1 MVKRLLA
8 VGAGAVMI
16 GATAA
21 GAFAAA
27 DLKTYPAMFVK
38 DGSFDGV
45 LVVGEKAQPIDN
57 LALTDVAANMKMVGS
72 GGATTTTT
80 VSGDAWLVKSGNDVL
95 EFGEAIG
102 QGNDQATTGTH
113 GVVDFV
119 DSANLAALADGT
131 LSNSQ
136 GTFDYE
142 QFIYFDQANIN
153 TTYEED
159 DDDKTDAFVKIKDGA
174 QFARYQMNFLDPAE
188 SDIDA
193 SESFKLDDFEDK
205 SLVMLGKTYDI
216 VKAVTGGTS
225 NPGGVVLTLMAGSA
239 RDNILEG
246 ESKTYTVTGKTYD
259 VTLSF
264 TNSATQAK
272 FIVNG

>member
-8 VGAGAVMI
+8 VGAGAVML

-72 GGATTTTT
+72 GGAKTTTS

-102 QGNDQATTGTH
+102 
-113 GVVDFV
+113 
-119 DSANLAALADGT
+119 
-131 LSNSQ
+131 
-136 GTFDYE
+136 
-142 QFIYFDQANIN
+142 
-153 TTYEED
+153 
-159 DDDKTDAFVKIKDGA
+159 
-174 QFARYQMNFLDPAE
+174 
-188 SDIDA
+188 
-193 SESFKLDDFEDK
+193 
-205 SLVMLGKTYDI
+205 
-216 VKAVTGGTS
+216 
-225 NPGGVVLTLMAGSA
+225 PGGSVFVVADLL
-239 RDNILEG
+239 
-246 ESKTYTVTGKTYD
+246 YD
-259 VTLSF
+259 
-264 TNSATQAK
+264 A
-272 FIVNG
+272 

>member
-8 VGAGAVMI
+8 VGAGAVML

-21 GAFAAA
+21 GALAAA

-72 GGATTTTT
+72 GGAKTTTS

-102 QGNDQATTGTH
+102 QSTSNL

-119 DSANLAALADGT
+119 DDSNLAALADGT
-131 LSNSQ
+131 FSNSQ

-142 QFIYFDQANIN
+142 QFIYFDNAFIN
-153 TTYEED
+153 TSYEED
-159 DDDKTDAFVKIKDGA
+159 DDDVTDTFVKIKDGNM
-174 QFARYQMNFLDPAE
+174 FARYQLNFLDAAE
-188 SDIDA
+188 
-193 SESFKLDDFEDK
+193 
-205 SLVMLGKTYDI
+205 
-216 VKAVTGGTS
+216 
-225 NPGGVVLTLMAGSA
+225 
-239 RDNILEG
+239 
-246 ESKTYTVTGKTYD
+246 
-259 VTLSF
+259 
-264 TNSATQAK
+264 
-272 FIVNG
+272 